1 MRLFY
6 FPKRKPGEWLT
17 VYTFPIGI
25 GRVGW
30 ATPEGTTS
38 VVRMKKDPAWRPGP
52 GVRAEHK
59 VNGEVLPVVVPPGP
73 DNPLGHR
80 ALYLD
85 WPSYLIHGTNKPAGV
100 GLRSSHGCIRLFPED
115 IELLYDLVKPGT
127 RVTVVNQPFVFGWH
141 EGELLM
147 QAHEVLED
155 DPRDWQRAQR
165 KLLSKSLAQRIQR
178 RLREQG
184 DAMDWESV
192 SRVSHAPRS
201 VPVPLTRSGT
211 SPDSVIAEARRVRNI
226 APLGANRVRVSP

>member
-1 MRLFY
+1 
-6 FPKRKPGEWLT
+6 
-17 VYTFPIGI
+17 
-25 GRVGW
+25 
-30 ATPEGTTS
+30 
-38 VVRMKKDPAWRPGP
+38 
-52 GVRAEHK
+52 
-59 VNGEVLPVVVPPGP
+59 VVPPGP

-85 WPSYLIHGTNKPAGV
+85 WPTYLIHGTNKPAGV

-115 IELLYDLVKPGT
+115 IELLYDLVKRGT
-127 RVTVVNQPFVFGWH
+127 QVTVVNQPFVFGWH

-184 DAMDWESV
+184 DAIDWDAV
-192 SRVSHAPRS
+192 SRVSHTPRS
-201 VPVPLTRSGT
+201 IPVPLNRRGATV
-211 SPDSVIAEARRVRNI
+211 DSVIAEARRVRNVS
-226 APLGANRVRVSP
+226 PLGANLARSAP

>member
-1 MRLFY
+1 M
-6 FPKRKPGEWLT
+6 
-17 VYTFPIGI
+17 
-25 GRVGW
+25 
-30 ATPEGTTS
+30 
-38 VVRMKKDPAWRPGP
+38 
-52 GVRAEHK
+52 
-59 VNGEVLPVVVPPGP
+59 
-73 DNPLGHR
+73 
-80 ALYLD
+80 
-85 WPSYLIHGTNKPAGV
+85 
-100 GLRSSHGCIRLFPED
+100 
-115 IELLYDLVKPGT
+115 
-127 RVTVVNQPFVFGWH
+127 TVVNQPFVFGWH

-184 DAMDWESV
+184 DAMDWDSV

-226 APLGANRVRVSP
+226 TPLGANLVRVSP